1 MPATLLR
8 ELVALD
14 SVSSRSNLPIA
25 HHLQSRLERLGF
37 EVSLRPH
44 AEGKV
49 NLLAR
54 AGPRR
59 EGGLALVSHTDTVP
73 FDPAWGEALSLTA
86 RDGKLFG
93 RGSVDTKAG
102 TACALWA
109 LEQLDL
115 SRLKEPLW
123 VVATADEEIGCLGA
137 RRLMDEKALQVRHA
151 LVAEPTRMIPVYAH
165 KGYWAAQL
173 EVHGKEGHSAFP
185 ETGVSAVWKAARVLT
200 ALEGV
205 AESMKELT
213 HPDFAPPFTTL
224 NVGTLEGGKARNV
237 IAGSVRF
244 PLEWRPVPEQDG
256 EEVARRVQAALDRL
270 AGEDPELRVSFEVVR
285 RDPAAYTD
293 PGAAI
298 VQALG
303 ELTGRA
309 PGTIPFGTELP
320 YLVGL
325 GAEAVVFGPGD
336 IRVAHQT
343 GEYVPQDELEEA
355 GRVYRQVIERFCF
368 QS

>member
-1 MPATLLR
+1 MPATFLK
-8 ELVALD
+8 ELVAID

-25 HHLQSRLERLGF
+25 HYVQARLEQLGF
-37 EVSLRPH
+37 EVTLRPH
-44 AEGKV
+44 EEGKV

-59 EGGLALVSHTDTVP
+59 DGGLALVAHLDTVP
-73 FDPAWGEALSLTA
+73 FDPAWDEALSLTA

-109 LEQLDL
+109 AQQIDLGQLQ
-115 SRLKEPLW
+115 EPLW
-123 VVATADEEIGCLGA
+123 IVATADEEIGCLGA
-137 RRLMDEKALQVRHA
+137 CRLTKERALKVDHA

-165 KGYWAAQL
+165 KGYWAGQL
-173 EVHGKEGHSAFP
+173 EAHGKEGHSAFP
-185 ETGVSAVWKAARVLT
+185 ETGVSAVWKAARLLT

-205 AESMKELT
+205 AESMKELV

-244 PLEWRPVPEQDG
+244 PLEWRPVPGQDG
-256 EEVARRVQAALDRL
+256 EIVVERVRAAIALL
-270 AGEDPELRVSFEVVR
+270 ESQDPEFRASFEVVR

-293 PGAAI
+293 PQAPI
-298 VQALG
+298 VQALAD
-303 ELTGRA
+303 LTGRA

-320 YLVGL
+320 YLLGL
-325 GAEAVVFGPGD
+325 GAQAVVFGPGD

-355 GRVYRQVIERFCF
+355 ARIYLELVRRFCLG
-368 QS
+368 

>member
-1 MPATLLR
+1 MLQNLLR
-8 ELVALD
+8 ELVAID
-14 SVSSRSNLPIA
+14 SVSARSNLPIA
-25 HHLQSRLERLGF
+25 QLLQARLEALGF

-44 AEGKV
+44 TDGKF

-59 EGGLALVSHTDTVP
+59 DGGLALVAHTDTVP
-73 FDPAWGEALSLTA
+73 YDPSWSEALQLTE

-102 TACALWA
+102 LACALWA
-109 LEQLDL
+109 VAQLDL
-115 SRLKEPLW
+115 SSLTEPLW

-137 RRLMDEKALQVRHA
+137 RRLMEERALSVEHA

-173 EVHGKEGHSAFP
+173 EVHGVEGHSAFP
-185 ETGVSAVWKAARVLT
+185 ETGVSAVWKAARLLT
-200 ALEGV
+200 ALEQV
-205 AESMKELT
+205 AHEMKGLQ

-244 PLEWRPVPEQDG
+244 PLEWRPVPGQDG
-256 EEVARRVQAALDRL
+256 EEVPRRVRAAIEKLS
-270 AGEDPELRVSFEVVR
+270 AEDPEFRASFEVIR
-285 RDPAAYTD
+285 RDPAAYSD
-293 PGAAI
+293 PQSPLAQT
-298 VQALG
+298 VSQ
-303 ELTGRA
+303 LTGRP

-325 GAEAVVFGPGD
+325 GARAVVLGPGD
-336 IRVAHQT
+336 IREAHKT
-343 GEYVPQDELEEA
+343 GEFVPADEFEQA
-355 GRVYRQVIERFCF
+355 ARVYLEVVRRFCGIA
-368 QS
+368 